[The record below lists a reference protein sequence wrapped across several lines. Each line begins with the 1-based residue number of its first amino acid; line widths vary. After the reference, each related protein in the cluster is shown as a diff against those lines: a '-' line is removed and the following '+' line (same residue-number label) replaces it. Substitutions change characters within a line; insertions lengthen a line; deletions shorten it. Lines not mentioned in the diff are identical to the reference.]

1 MPEDKSSITQDDK
14 VFAALS
20 YMWILCLVPLLI
32 KRDREFVQYH
42 ARQGLV
48 LFIAELILS
57 VIGMI
62 PVLGWLVG
70 FFGWIAATILSV
82 LGIVAALVG
91 RYWEMPFLGS
101 YAKKINL

>member
-1 MPEDKSSITQDDK
+1 MPDNKSLITQDDK

-20 YMWILCLVPLLI
+20 YLWILVLVPLLI

-48 LFIAELILS
+48 LFIVELVLS
-57 VIGMI
+57 VVSMI
-62 PVLGWLVG
+62 PILGWIVG
-70 FFGWIAATILSV
+70 FLGWIAVIILSV
-82 LGIVAALVG
+82 LGIVAALAG
-91 RYWEMPFLGS
+91 RYWEMPILSS